1 MQHPQAGALCLIA
14 VYTDSRSRRS
24 RRRRCRRH
32 RRRRAASSGN

>member
-24 RRRRCRRH
+24 RRRRCRR
-32 RRRRAASSGN
+32 RRRAASSGN